1 MRTINSC
8 VVLFATAAPA
18 FAQPTPT
25 IPPADHGMVLATC
38 MEVAPGK
45 LKDTTKRSDTKNY
58 VYRGRVIS
66 LDKER
71 TVSLCFDTDLMRVA
85 GAWVGKPVAYAADK
99 NMGPAV
105 EGKIIFATK
114 PGPGWGSKDGKW
126 GDPREG
132 GEGPLPKDW

>member
-1 MRTINSC
+1 MRPYQC
-8 VVLFATAAPA
+8 VALVTVAFAGGLSAQPAAPK
-18 FAQPTPT
+18 QPPE
-25 IPPADHGMVLATC
+25 HGMVLATC

-105 EGKIIFATK
+105 EGKMIFATK
-114 PGPGWGSKDGKW
+114 PGPGWAS
-126 GDPREG
+126 
-132 GEGPLPKDW
+132 